1 MNTANESIVFNQMH
15 KFGSTLHEK
24 GVFFR
29 VWAPNAESVFLT
41 GTFNNWDSFNTSM
54 LPEDDGSW
62 GINIDNAKAGD
73 EYKFIIKNGDK
84 TLYRNDPYAR
94 EVTNSTGNSIVHN
107 HDFNWED
114 DEQFQMPNHNDLV
127 IYEIHVGTFNKVD
140 KDKPGSFLT
149 AIKKLDYL
157 KWLGINAIEVMPPFE
172 FAGDLSWGYNPAHP
186 FAIES
191 AYGGPNAFKTFVKEC
206 HKRGIAVILDVVYNH
221 FGPSDIDLWQFDG
234 WSENDK
240 GGIYFYNDWRSTT
253 PWGDTRPDYGREEVR
268 RYILQNALMW
278 LTEYRC
284 DGLRMDMIPYIRN
297 VYADGNPD
305 NNLLDGYTL
314 VQEINR
320 TIKHHFPHKI
330 TIAEDLHTIQDITL
344 GVNEGGFGYSAQ
356 WDAQFVHPVQEVLK
370 AMDDDDRDIFK
381 IEQAIK
387 FRYNDDAFR
396 RVVYTESH
404 DEVANGKARI
414 VEEIA
419 PDKNGKDYFAEKRAL
434 LGLAVALT
442 SPGIPMIF
450 QGQPIL
456 EDKWF
461 DDTDAVDW
469 SKLQENRGFA
479 QSVRDLIHL
488 RRNLN
493 NLTKGLQSQ
502 FIETLYSDNDTKV
515 ISYHR
520 FDKTPAGTEG
530 SVVIIAN
537 FRNQDYEYYQMHFP
551 YEGNWELVFNSSYEE
566 YSSYNENNS
575 KAANIKALQTP
586 VGIVSDIHLSAYGIL
601 IYVQS

>member
-1 MNTANESIVFNQMH
+1 MKKIVA
-15 KFGSTLHEK
+15 
-24 GVFFR
+24 VFAILALMSSCR
-29 VWAPNAESVFLT
+29 NSHYSPNRHLVSV
-41 GTFNNWDSFNTSM
+41 GNYTFE
-54 LPEDDGSW
+54 L
-62 GINIDNAKAGD
+62 
-73 EYKFIIKNGDK
+73 
-84 TLYRNDPYAR
+84 L
-94 EVTNSTGNSIVHN
+94 
-107 HDFNWED
+107 
-114 DEQFQMPNHNDLV
+114 
-127 IYEIHVGTFNKVD
+127 KVD

-157 KWLGINAIEVMPPFE
+157 KWLGINAVEVMPPFE

-488 RRNLN
+488 RRNLK

>member
-1 MNTANESIVFNQMH
+1 MNITDESIVFNQMH

-54 LPEDDGSW
+54 LPQDDGSW
-62 GINIDNAKAGD
+62 SINVDNAKAGD

-107 HDFNWED
+107 PDFNWED

-191 AYGGPNAFKTFVKEC
+191 AYGGSNAFKTFVKEC

-370 AMDDDDRDIFK
+370 TMDDDDRDIFK

-488 RRNLN
+488 RRNMK

-502 FIETLYSDNDTKV
+502 FVETLHSDNDAKV

-520 FDKTPAGTEG
+520 FDKTPASTEG

-537 FRNQDYEYYQMHFP
+537 FRNQDYESYPMHFP
-551 YEGNWELVFNSSYEE
+551 HEGNWKLMFNSSYED
-566 YSSYNENNS
+566 YSTYNENNS
-575 KAANIKALQTP
+575 KAANVTALQTP
-586 VGIVSDIHLSAYGIL
+586 SGAVADIHLTAYGIL